1 MPEPV
6 GVHLVPLVH
15 EHVPGRSLAELTR
28 DPDSLR
34 FTRIPEPPPED
45 FAATAVQRYVK
56 GRETG
61 EREAYALVDEAG
73 TFLGVGMLPVIERQ
87 SATVEIGYIVS
98 PGARRR
104 GVATQALSLL
114 TDQALE
120 LGAERIVLHI
130 AVANPASQGV
140 AERCGYHLEG
150 VIRSEW
156 WKPGVRADTQ
166 LCEPAAVRPAATAGL
181 TPDGAPREPA
191 VRWVRS
197 YLVPQTRSC
206 IAVSPADWNFTTSP
220 SRKVTTCAGGRRLAG
235 PDGHVGQHHDALL
248 VAEEVLRTR
257 GEPLLGQLH
266 PEADHL
272 VPAAVGARQRAVRRD
287 DPLDLVVELRARAVD
302 VRRAE
307 GRVGLLGLLDVLLS

>member
-6 GVHLVPLVH
+6 GVRLVPLVH
-15 EHVPGRSLAELTR
+15 EHVPDLAELTR

-45 FAATAVQRYVK
+45 FAATAVQRYVE

-114 TDQALE
+114 TDRALE

-166 LCEPAAVRPAATAGL
+166 LWSLLPSDPRP
-181 TPDGAPREPA
+181 PR
-191 VRWVRS
+191 
-197 YLVPQTRSC
+197 
-206 IAVSPADWNFTTSP
+206 D
-220 SRKVTTCAGGRRLAG
+220 
-235 PDGHVGQHHDALL
+235 
-248 VAEEVLRTR
+248 
-257 GEPLLGQLH
+257 
-266 PEADHL
+266 
-272 VPAAVGARQRAVRRD
+272 
-287 DPLDLVVELRARAVD
+287 
-302 VRRAE
+302 
-307 GRVGLLGLLDVLLS
+307 